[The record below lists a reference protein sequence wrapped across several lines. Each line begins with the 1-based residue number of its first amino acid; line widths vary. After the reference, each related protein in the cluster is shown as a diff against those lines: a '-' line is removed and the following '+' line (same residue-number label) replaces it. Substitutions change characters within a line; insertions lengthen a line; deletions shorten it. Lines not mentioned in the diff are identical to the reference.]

1 MSSAERVIRFKQ
13 VLRVKRFPSEQK
25 NKRKRQKKQA
35 EATKKTKLK
44 RQKKQ
49 VRKRQKKQI
58 VFFVSL
64 GFFCPYYR
72 GKTSFYDK
80 FSEKKRNFSEISP
93 KFEYFFDYNQKPERV
108 SLMGS
113 CVFVPE
119 PQNF

>member
-1 MSSAERVIRFKQ
+1 MC
-13 VLRVKRFPSEQK
+13 PSDKK

-64 GFFCPYYR
+64 GFFCPYNR
-72 GKTSFYDK
+72 FTHFQ
-80 FSEKKRNFSEISP
+80 
-93 KFEYFFDYNQKPERV
+93 FFKNV
-108 SLMGS
+108 
-113 CVFVPE
+113 VFV
-119 PQNF
+119 